1 MRIARVAVTVAVLV
15 AAAGALGAIRAATRL
30 DRLHVRTDAAWAALD
45 AALAGRA
52 RAVTGVEAM
61 DGGSPALR
69 CAADAALLAGV
80 DPTLRTAGRRAHRA
94 GVAAREDVENELG
107 RVLAVLD
114 RSGLES
120 ACADRLADAEQRVMI
135 ARRVYND
142 AVRDTLALRSHRM
155 VRWLRLA
162 GTAAL
167 PRYFEIAEPALPS
180 YGLELDGAGA

>member
-1 MRIARVAVTVAVLV
+1 VAVTAAVVV
-15 AAAGALGAIRAATRL
+15 AAAGAVGAMRAATRL

-45 AALAGRA
+45 AALGSRA
-52 RAVTGVEAM
+52 RAVMGVDAM
-61 DGGSPALR
+61 GVDGGSAALR
-69 CAADAALLAGV
+69 GAADAALLAGL
-80 DPTLRTAGRRAHRA
+80 DPALRTAGRWAHRA
-94 GVAAREDVENELG
+94 GLAVREDVENELG

-114 RSGLES
+114 RGGLES
-120 ACADRLADAEQRVMI
+120 ACADRLADAEQRAMI

-167 PRYFEIAEPALPS
+167 PRYFEIAEPALAG